1 MNGMPCLSR
10 ISEQEAKAS
19 GDGAP
24 GFQFKQTATGSC
36 RRCGEVADAEQRSAE
51 TVTFQPP
58 CAPVRTVYPVF
69 RCNFRQMR

>member
-10 ISEQEAKAS
+10 ISKQEAKAS

-36 RRCGEVADAEQRSAE
+36 RRCGGVQPQNRGRPRRSP
-51 TVTFQPP
+51 FNRH
-58 CAPVRTVYPVF
+58 APL
-69 RCNFRQMR
+69 